1 MRKREYMETI
11 YTIPITE
18 VFDEVLA
25 NPACGCP
32 LCLLKECLEDNELDL
47 ILGASMMEPD
57 IRIKTNEQGFCGDH
71 YERMLGMKNRLS
83 LALML
88 ESHLDEV
95 KKHLTASPLA
105 ALVGRKT
112 EGAQKKMAKMQTSC
126 YICGKV
132 DFHMSRTVSNLYEM
146 YGRDEE
152 FRKKYRAMPY
162 FCLPHASLLCEQ
174 AKKSFSGKSLSA
186 FCEDTM
192 AVTLAYLET
201 LREDVSW
208 FCKKFDYRYENEPWG
223 NAKDAPI
230 RAAAFLTGKN
240 KNNE

>member
-1 MRKREYMETI
+1 METI

-18 VFDEVLA
+18 VFNEVMEKEL
-25 NPACGCP
+25 CKCP
-32 LCLLKECLEDNELDL
+32 LCLLKERLEENELDL

-57 IRIKTNEQGFCGDH
+57 IRIKTNAQGFCGDH
-71 YERMLGMKNRLS
+71 YEKMLGMKNRLS
-83 LALML
+83 LALMM

-112 EGAQKKMAKMQTSC
+112 EGAQKQMEAMQTSC
-126 YICGKV
+126 YVCGKV
-132 DFHMSRTVSNLYEM
+132 DFHMHRTVSNLFEM
-146 YGRDEE
+146 YARDEA
-152 FRKKYRAMPY
+152 FRKKYSAMPY

-186 FCEDTM
+186 FREATM
-192 AVTLAYLET
+192 AVVLAYLDT
-201 LREDVSW
+201 LREDTSW

-223 NAKDAPI
+223 NAKDAPE
-230 RAAAFLTGKN
+230 RVAAFLTGKT
-240 KNNE
+240 KAQ